1 MLGGIAG
8 RFIHSLLGGLIQRM
22 FIALRLRLQRV
33 EQIPKRRQSF
43 DRNNRGTQRKICAL
57 WTEHPGGKR
66 ADCPV
71 RQRAEDVF
79 AVAILHV
86 FLNTHCVSEQ
96 RMPAVVDRYRFKTM
110 CIM

>member
-1 MLGGIAG
+1 
-8 RFIHSLLGGLIQRM
+8 M

-43 DRNNRGTQRKICAL
+43 DRNNRGTQQKICAL

-71 RQRAEDVF
+71 RQLAEDVF